1 MTHKNNFAS
10 RALIA
15 AAIGAVLIS
24 GCGRAAITSVGP
36 DAGFAALDANDDGR
50 LSREESRLLPAAFA
64 EQDLNGDGFLSQLEW
79 QGASA
84 DESLAG
90 RLQEQSEAQ
99 RNTRPV
105 GPGTF

>member
-1 MTHKNNFAS
+1 MTHKNVFAA
-10 RALIA
+10 RTLIA
-15 AAIGAVLIS
+15 AVIVTGLIS
-24 GCGRAAITSVGP
+24 GCGRAAITTVGP

-64 EQDLNGDGFLSQLEW
+64 DQDLNGDGFLSQLEW

-84 DESLAG
+84 DGTLAG
-90 RLQEQSEAQ
+90 RLQEQHEAQ